1 MKSVILST
9 LGLIVVTSSPIAA
22 ANTLD
27 R

>member
-22 ANTLD
+22 AN
-27 R
+27 

>member
-22 ANTLD
+22 A
-27 R
+27 